1 MLNRLTLSLL
11 PLCFAGSALAS
22 DIAIEQHYTKAQIP
36 ELHPEPQHKVSTTRM
51 TGLFTRTHFKDFD
64 LDDSFSMKIAQRYL
78 ESLDYGKMIF
88 TSADV
93 SAFSKHQLAF
103 DDILKSGDLKVVYSI
118 YQAQLNRRFERYE
131 YALSLLDIPMDFT
144 VEDNYQYDREDA
156 MWATSTEQLDEMWY
170 QRVKYDALN
179 LKLTGKQWPEIKKVL
194 AKRYTNALKRIT
206 QSKSEDAYQ
215 VFMNAFARSIDPHTS
230 YLSPRNAE
238 RFQVEMNLSLEGI
251 GAMLQIIDDYTTIMS
266 LVPGGPA
273 DKSEQL
279 GPEDK
284 IIGVGQDDKKI
295 VDVIGWRLDDVVD
308 LIKGP
313 KGSTVRLEVI
323 SSKAGSASK
332 PKIISIVREKVKLEE
347 RQAKSKIFEHDN
359 PLYKGRKLGI
369 ITIPSF
375 YVNLTRDVKQL
386 IKDLNEQQVDGIVV
400 DLRNNGGGSLPEAMA
415 LSGLFID
422 EGPVVQVKSG
432 NTRVDVKYDPDV
444 TQFYDGAVSVLVNR
458 YSASASEI
466 FAAALQ
472 DYGRAIVLGEQ
483 TFGKGT
489 VQQHRSLSKIYD
501 FYDKPIGY
509 ITYTIQK
516 FYRINGGSTQN
527 KGVVPDISFPT
538 PIDASEF
545 GEIVADN
552 TLPWD
557 SIKKAPYSPTGEVSP
572 QSFNQLK
579 TMHLTRIAK
588 EQEFVFINQDIEKY
602 LADKDRKT
610 ISLMESVRQAKRTKD
625 DTRALER
632 ANLRRKAQQLA
643 PVASLDDL
651 PKKRPDIDPYLDEA
665 AFVTFDYID
674 LGKLVK
680 N

>member
-1 MLNRLTLSLL
+1 MLNRLTLGLI
-11 PLCFAGSALAS
+11 PLCIASSLYAS
-22 DIAIEQHYTKAQIP
+22 DQDYTKTQIP

-51 TGLFTRTHFKDFD
+51 AGLFTRTHFKEFD
-64 LDDSFSMKIAQRYL
+64 LNNQFSDKIAKRYFD
-78 ESLDYGKMIF
+78 SLDYAKMIF
-88 TSADV
+88 TQTDIDE
-93 SAFSKHQLAF
+93 FSQYNQLF
-103 DDILKSGDLKVVYSI
+103 DDVLKSGNLSAVYSI
-118 YQAQLNRRFERYE
+118 YQRQLERRFERYQ
-131 YALSLLDIPMDFT
+131 YAITLLDSPMKFDIAD
-144 VEDNYQYDREDA
+144 EYQYDREDA
-156 MWATSTEQLDEMWY
+156 QWATSEQLNELWR

-179 LKLTGKQWPEIKKVL
+179 LKLTGKEWDEIKTVL
-194 AKRYTNALKRIT
+194 TKRYKNALKRIT
-206 QSKSEDAYQ
+206 QSQSEDAYQ

-238 RFQVEMNLSLEGI
+238 RFQVEMSLSLEGI
-251 GAMLQIIDDYTTIMS
+251 GAMLQIVDDYTTIMS

-284 IIGVGQDDKKI
+284 IIGVGQGNKKI

-313 KGSTVRLEVI
+313 KGSTVNLEII
-323 SSKAGSASK
+323 STKSGSDSE
-332 PKIISIVREKVKLEE
+332 PKVISIVREKIKLED
-347 RQAKSKIFEHDN
+347 RQAKSEIFESDD
-359 PLYKGRKLGI
+359 PVYQGRKLGI
-369 ITIPSF
+369 ISIPSF
-375 YVNLTRDVKQL
+375 YVNLTSDVKKL
-386 IKDLNEQQVDGIVV
+386 LTELKAKNVEGIVV

-422 EGPVVQVKSG
+422 QGPVVQVKSG
-432 NTRVDVKYDPDV
+432 NERVDVKYDPER
-444 TQFYDGAVSVLVNR
+444 TEFYNGAVSVLVNR

-501 FYDKPIGY
+501 FYDKPIGF

-527 KGVVPDISFPT
+527 RGVIPDITFPT
-538 PIDASEF
+538 PIVADEF

-557 SIKKAPYSPTGEVSP
+557 SIKQAPFNPTGEVSP
-572 QSFNQLK
+572 QSFAALTK
-579 TMHLTRIAK
+579 KHLSRIAS
-588 EQEFVFINQDIEKY
+588 EQEFSFIRQDIEKY
-602 LADKDRKT
+602 RADKDKKT
-610 ISLMESVRQAKRTKD
+610 ISLVEKVRVAEREEKD
-625 DTRALER
+625 KLALKR
-632 ANLRRKAQQLA
+632 ANLRRVANKLE
-643 PVASLDDL
+643 PVATLDDL
-651 PKKRPDIDPYLDEA
+651 PKKRPEIDPYLDEA
-665 AFVTFDYID
+665 ALVTLDFVE
-674 LGKLVK
+674 LGKIAK

>member
-1 MLNRLTLSLL
+1 MLNRLTLAIM
-11 PLCFAGSALAS
+11 PLFFTAGVLAS
-22 DIAIEQHYTKAQIP
+22 EQHYTKSQIP

-51 TGLFTRTHFKDFD
+51 SGLFTRTHFKAID
-64 LDDSFSMKIAQRYL
+64 LENSFSQKIAERYL
-78 ESLDYGKMIF
+78 ESLDYAKMIF
-88 TSADV
+88 TQSDIKE
-93 SAFSKHQLAF
+93 FSQYMELF
-103 DDILKSGDLKVVYSI
+103 DDMLKTGNLSAAYTI
-118 YQAQLNRRFERYE
+118 YQRQLDRRFERYE
-131 YALSLLDIPMDFT
+131 YAISLLDQPMDFT

-156 MWATSTEQLDEMWY
+156 SWAASTAEINELWR

-179 LKLTGKQWPEIKKVL
+179 LKLAGKEWSEIKTVL
-194 AKRYTNALKRIT
+194 TKRYTNALKRIT

-238 RFQVEMNLSLEGI
+238 RFQVEMSLSLEGI
-251 GAMLQIIDDYTTIMS
+251 GAMLQLKDDYTTIMS

-279 GPEDK
+279 GPEDQ
-284 IIGVGQDDKKI
+284 IVGVGQDDKKI

-313 KGSTVRLEVI
+313 KGSTVKLEII
-323 SSKAGSASK
+323 SSTAGSDSK
-332 PKIISIVREKVKLEE
+332 SRVVSIVRDKIKLED
-347 RQAKSKIFEHDN
+347 RQAKAEVFESEEIG
-359 PLYKGRKLGI
+359 YQGRKLGV

-375 YVNLTRDVKQL
+375 YVNLTKDVKKL
-386 IKDLNEQQVDGIVV
+386 INDMTQQNVEGIVV

-422 EGPVVQVKSG
+422 QGPVVQVKSG
-432 NTRVDVKYDPDV
+432 NKRVDVKYDPEN
-444 TQFYDGAVSVLVNR
+444 TKFYDGAVSVLVNR

-472 DYGRAIVLGEQ
+472 DYGRAIVLGEN

-501 FYDKPIGY
+501 FYDKPIGF
-509 ITYTIQK
+509 IQYTIQK

-527 KGVVPDISFPT
+527 KGVAPDIVFPT
-538 PIDASEF
+538 PIEANDF

-557 SIKKAPYSPTGEVSP
+557 SVTRAPYQPTGEVSP
-572 QSFNQLK
+572 TSFASLK
-579 TMHLTRIAK
+579 AKHLARIAK
-588 EQEFVFINQDIEKY
+588 EQEFSFMAEDIAKYKEEK
-602 LADKDRKT
+602 DKKT
-610 ISLMESVRQAKRTKD
+610 ISLVESKRKAEREEKD
-625 DTRALER
+625 KIALIR
-632 ANLRRKAQQLA
+632 ANLRRKDMKLE
-643 PVASLDDL
+643 PVATLDDL
-651 PKKRPDIDPYLDEA
+651 PKKRPEIDPYLDEA
-665 AFVTFDYID
+665 AFVTFDFIEH
-674 LGKLVK
+674 GKLAK

>member
-1 MLNRLTLSLL
+1 MLNRLTLGLL
-11 PLCFAGSALAS
+11 PLCIAGNLFAN
-22 DIAIEQHYTKAQIP
+22 EQHYNKTQIP

-51 TGLFTRTHFKDFD
+51 AGLFTRTHFKAFD
-64 LDDSFSMKIAQRYL
+64 LDNAFSSKIAQRYFK
-78 ESLDYGKMIF
+78 SLDYAKMIF
-88 TSADV
+88 VQADIDEF
-93 SAFSKHQLAF
+93 AQYNELF
-103 DDILKSGDLKVVYSI
+103 DNMLKSGDLNPVYNI
-118 YQAQLNRRFERYE
+118 YQRQLLRRFERYE
-131 YALSLLDIPMDFT
+131 YAISLLDTPMDFT
-144 VEDNYQYDREDA
+144 VDEEYQYDREDA
-156 MWATSTEQLDEMWY
+156 DWAKSTKELNELW
-170 QRVKYDALN
+170 RKRIKYDALN
-179 LKLTGKQWPEIKKVL
+179 LKLTGKDWPEIKTVL
-194 AKRYTNALKRIT
+194 TKRYKNALKRIT
-206 QSKSEDAYQ
+206 QSQSEDAYQ
-215 VFMNAFARSIDPHTS
+215 VFMNSFARSIDPHTS

-238 RFQVEMNLSLEGI
+238 RFQVEMSLSLEGI
-251 GAMLQIIDDYTTIMS
+251 GAMLQIVDDYTTIMS

-313 KGSTVRLEVI
+313 KGSTVKLEII

-332 PKIISIVREKVKLEE
+332 PTVVSIVREKIKLED
-347 RQAKSKIFEHDN
+347 RQAKSEVFESDD
-359 PLYKGRKLGI
+359 PLYQGRKLGV

-375 YVNLTRDVKQL
+375 YVNLTKDVKKL
-386 IKDLNEQQVDGIVV
+386 VTELSEQKVEGIVV

-422 EGPVVQVKSG
+422 QGPVVQVKSG
-432 NTRVDVKYDPDV
+432 NKRVDVKYDPDKSI
-444 TQFYDGAVSVLVNR
+444 FYSGPVSVLVNR

-501 FYDKPIGY
+501 FYDKPIGF
-509 ITYTIQK
+509 IQYTIQK

-527 KGVVPDISFPT
+527 RGVVPDIAFPT
-538 PIDASEF
+538 PIIADEF

-557 SIKKAPYSPTGEVSP
+557 SVDKAPYQPTGEVSP
-572 QSFNQLK
+572 SSFKALNVK
-579 TMHLTRIAK
+579 HLARIKKAQEFKFIAK
-588 EQEFVFINQDIEKY
+588 DIEKY
-602 LADKDRKT
+602 KAEKDNKT
-610 ISLMESVRQAKRTKD
+610 ISLMESKRVSEREAKD
-625 DTRALER
+625 LLALKR
-632 ANLRRKAQQLA
+632 ANLRRVANNLE
-643 PVASLDDL
+643 PVAKLEEL
-651 PKKRPDIDPYLDEA
+651 PKKRPEIDPYLDEA
-665 AFVTFDYID
+665 AFVTLDFIEQ
-674 LGKLVK
+674 GKIVK

>member
-1 MLNRLTLSLL
+1 MLNRLTLGLI
-11 PLCFAGSALAS
+11 PLCIAS
-22 DIAIEQHYTKAQIP
+22 SLYASEQSYTKAQIP

-51 TGLFTRTHFKDFD
+51 AGLFTRTHFKAFD
-64 LDDSFSMKIAQRYL
+64 LDNQFSSKIALRYF
-78 ESLDYGKMIF
+78 ESLDYAKMIF
-88 TSADV
+88 TQSDLNEFAQYD
-93 SAFSKHQLAF
+93 QLF
-103 DDILKSGDLKVVYSI
+103 DDMLKSGNINTVYSI
-118 YQAQLNRRFERYE
+118 YQRQLERRFERYQ
-131 YALSLLDIPMDFT
+131 YAIKLLNVAMDFT
-144 VEDNYQYDREDA
+144 VPDEYQYDREDA
-156 MWATSTEQLDEMWY
+156 NWATSTKELDELWR

-179 LKLTGKQWPEIKKVL
+179 LKLTGKEWSEIKTVL
-194 AKRYTNALKRIT
+194 TKRYNNALKRIT
-206 QSKSEDAYQ
+206 QSQSEDAYQ

-238 RFQVEMNLSLEGI
+238 RFQVEMSLSLEGI
-251 GAMLQIIDDYTTIMS
+251 GAMLQIVDDYTTIMS

-273 DKSEQL
+273 DKSELL

-313 KGSTVRLEVI
+313 KGSTVKLEII
-323 SSKAGSASK
+323 SSKAGGASK
-332 PKIISIVREKVKLEE
+332 PSVISIVREKIKLED
-347 RQAKSKIFEHDN
+347 RQAKSSVFEGTDSA
-359 PLYKGRKLGI
+359 YQGRKLGI

-375 YVNLTRDVKQL
+375 YVNLTRDVKKL
-386 IKDLNEQQVDGIVV
+386 ITELKAKNVEGIVV

-422 EGPVVQVKSG
+422 QGPVVQVKSG
-432 NTRVDVKYDPDV
+432 NERVDVKYDPEK
-444 TQFYDGAVSVLVNR
+444 TQFFDGAVSVLVNR

-501 FYDKPIGY
+501 FYDKPIGF
-509 ITYTIQK
+509 IQYTIQK

-527 KGVVPDISFPT
+527 RGVIPDITFPT
-538 PIDASEF
+538 PIVAGEF
-545 GEIVADN
+545 GEVVADN

-557 SIKKAPYSPTGEVSP
+557 SVKQAPFSPTGEVSP
-572 QSFNQLK
+572 QSFAQLTTK
-579 TMHLTRIAK
+579 HQARIATA
-588 EQEFVFINQDIEKY
+588 QEFTFIAQDIKKY
-602 LADKDRKT
+602 QLDKDNKT
-610 ISLMESVRQAKRTKD
+610 ISLVEATRLSERKIKD
-625 DTRALER
+625 DLALKR
-632 ANLRRKAQQLA
+632 ANLRRANNNLE
-643 PVASLDDL
+643 PVASLDEL
-651 PKKRPDIDPYLDEA
+651 PKKRPEIDPYLDEA
-665 AFVTFDYID
+665 AFVTFDFIE
-674 LGKLVK
+674 LGKIAK

>member
-1 MLNRLTLSLL
+1 MLNRLALGVI
-11 PLCFAGSALAS
+11 PLCFASSLYAS
-22 DIAIEQHYTKAQIP
+22 DQVYTMEQIP

-51 TGLFTRTHFKDFD
+51 AGLFTRTHFKTFD
-64 LDDSFSMKIAQRYL
+64 LNNQFSDKIAKRYFD
-78 ESLDYGKMIF
+78 SLDYAKMIF
-88 TSADV
+88 TQTDIDE
-93 SAFSKHQLAF
+93 FSQYNQLF
-103 DDILKSGDLKVVYSI
+103 DDVLKSGNLSAVYKI
-118 YQAQLNRRFERYE
+118 FQRQLERRFERYQ
-131 YALSLLDIPMDFT
+131 YAIALLDVPMDFT
-144 VEDNYQYDREDA
+144 VADEYQYDREDA
-156 MWATSTEQLDEMWY
+156 QWAISNAELNELWR

-179 LKLTGKQWPEIKKVL
+179 LKLTGKDWPEIKTVL
-194 AKRYTNALKRIT
+194 TKRYKNALKRIT
-206 QSKSEDAYQ
+206 QSQSEDAFQ

-238 RFQVEMNLSLEGI
+238 RFQVEMSLSLEGI

-273 DKSEQL
+273 DKGEQI

-284 IIGVGQDDKKI
+284 IIGVGQGDDDI

-313 KGSTVRLEVI
+313 KGSTVRLEI
-323 SSKAGSASK
+323 IASKSGSESK
-332 PKIISIVREKVKLEE
+332 PKVISIVREKIKLED
-347 RQAKSKIFEHDN
+347 RQAKSEIFESDV
-359 PLYKGRKLGI
+359 PGYKGRKLGVI
-369 ITIPSF
+369 SIPSF
-375 YVNLTRDVKQL
+375 YVNLTTDVKKL
-386 IKDLNEQQVDGIVV
+386 ITALKSKNVEGIVV

-422 EGPVVQVKSG
+422 QGPVVQVKSG
-432 NTRVDVKYDPDV
+432 NARVDVKYDPEDSK
-444 TQFYDGAVSVLVNR
+444 FYDGAVSVLVNR

-501 FYDKPIGY
+501 FYDKPIGF

-516 FYRINGGSTQN
+516 FYRVNGGSTQN
-527 KGVVPDISFPT
+527 RGVLPDISFPT
-538 PIDASEF
+538 PIVADEF

-557 SIKKAPYSPTGEVSP
+557 SVKRAPFKSTGEVTP
-572 QSFNQLK
+572 QSFVELNNK
-579 TMHLTRIAK
+579 HLARIAT
-588 EQEFVFINQDIEKY
+588 EPEFVFIQQDIEKY
-602 LADKDRKT
+602 QAEKDDKT
-610 ISLMESVRQAKRTKD
+610 ISLVEKVRVAERDVKD
-625 DTRALER
+625 KLALTR
-632 ANLRRKAQQLA
+632 ANLRRVANKLE
-643 PVASLDDL
+643 PVATLDDL
-651 PKKRPDIDPYLDEA
+651 PKKSPEIDPYLDEA
-665 AFVTFDYID
+665 AFVTFDFIE
-674 LGKLVK
+674 LGKVAK